1 MLDDDDYE
9 APDRRPGTRRGRWV
23 LPVFLLVGVISAA
36 ILWAAVPE
44 GAELRFV
51 YLVLLGLFVGSGL
64 VWALAR
70 APIGRTLRHAGI
82 WLLIGGVI
90 FVGYSF
96 RDEARYVLDRVQGDL
111 TPQQGYG
118 ATETEISFRA
128 GPNGHFLVEAEVD
141 GADLL
146 LVVDTG
152 ASDVILNA
160 QDARRLGFDPET
172 LNYSIPY
179 NTANGTVMGAPLR
192 LDAIRIGPVVVR
204 NVRASVNQAPMDRSL
219 LGVSFLSQIGGYRVS
234 GDVLTLYA
242 NTP

>member
-1 MLDDDDYE
+1 MPDDDHNN
-9 APDRRPGTRRGRWV
+9 AHDRRPDTRRGRWV
-23 LPVFLLVGVISAA
+23 LPAMLLAGVVG
-36 ILWAAVPE
+36 AAVLWSAVPD

-128 GPNGHFLVEAEVD
+128 GPNGHFLVEAEID

-160 QDARRLGFDPET
+160 EDARKLGFDPDT
-172 LNYSIPY
+172 LNYSMPY

-204 NVRASVNQAPMDRSL
+204 NVRASVNQAPMNRSL

-242 NTP
+242 TSP

>member
-1 MLDDDDYE
+1 MPDNDHNN
-9 APDRRPGTRRGRWV
+9 AHDRRPGTRRGRWV
-23 LPVFLLVGVISAA
+23 LPVMLLAGVVG
-36 ILWAAVPE
+36 AAVLWSAVPD

-128 GPNGHFLVEAEVD
+128 GPNGHFLVEAQID
-141 GADLL
+141 GAALL

-160 QDARRLGFDPET
+160 EDARKLGFDPDT
-172 LNYSIPY
+172 LNYSMPY

-192 LDAIRIGPVVVR
+192 LDAIRIGPIVLR
-204 NVRASVNQAPMDRSL
+204 NVRASVNQAPMNRSL

-234 GDVLTLYA
+234 GDMLTLYA
-242 NTP
+242 TSP

>member
-1 MLDDDDYE
+1 MLKDSPRNQQE
-9 APDRRPGTRRGRWV
+9 TPRRGGQSRWIMLV
-23 LPVFLLVGVISAA
+23 LLLTAA
-36 ILWAAVPE
+36 MGAAVLWAAVPD
-44 GAELRFV
+44 GAELHFV
-51 YLVLLGLFVGSGL
+51 YLLLLGLFVGSGL

-70 APIGRTLRHAGI
+70 APIGRALRHAGL
-82 WLLIGGVI
+82 WLLIGGVV

-111 TPQQGYG
+111 TPQRGYG

-128 GPNGHFLVEAEVD
+128 GPNGHYLVEAQID

-160 QDARRLGFDPET
+160 EDARKLGFDPDT

-192 LDAIRIGPVVVR
+192 LDAIRIGPIVVR
-204 NVRASVNQAPMDRSL
+204 NVRASVNQAPMNRSL

-242 NTP
+242 TSP